1 MFALK
6 KFLVTSLSLIAIS
19 ASVLPN
25 VFSVSAYAE
34 DVSTDQQ
41 EISGNENYTVTLNE
55 EAKARIDLFVKLD
68 KVLTF
73 SNDLLRLTVTDNIL
87 KDDFKL
93 SDSELLLV
101 KNIIAQYNHGVL
113 SANTNIQPRA
123 LIKDWHLFLSPDDQ
137 RGIMSAVVG
146 VGPAALAGALAAA
159 MSIVPGAGTI
169 VGAAIG
175 FFGAATVLKAMS
187 DAALNNKWLKIG
199 PSGISAVTKP

>member
-1 MFALK
+1 M
-6 KFLVTSLSLIAIS
+6 
-19 ASVLPN
+19 
-25 VFSVSAYAE
+25 
-34 DVSTDQQ
+34 
-41 EISGNENYTVTLNE
+41 
-55 EAKARIDLFVKLD
+55 
-68 KVLTF
+68 LTF

-159 MSIVPGAGTI
+159 MSIV
-169 VGAAIG
+169 
-175 FFGAATVLKAMS
+175 L
-187 DAALNNKWLKIG
+187 LLQ
-199 PSGISAVTKP
+199 

>member
-34 DVSTDQQ
+34 DVSIDQQ
-41 EISGNENYTVTLNE
+41 EISGNENYTFTLNE
-55 EAKARIDLFVKLD
+55 EAKTRIDLFVKLD

-73 SNDLLRLTVTDNIL
+73 SNDLLRLTVSDNIL

-113 SANTNIQPRA
+113 SANTNIQLRA

>member
-1 MFALK
+1 MK

-34 DVSTDQQ
+34 DVSIDQQ
-41 EISGNENYTVTLNE
+41 EISGNENYTFTLNE
-55 EAKARIDLFVKLD
+55 EAKTRIDLFVKLD

-73 SNDLLRLTVTDNIL
+73 SNDLLRLTVSDNIL

>member
-34 DVSTDQQ
+34 DVSIDQQ
-41 EISGNENYTVTLNE
+41 EISGNENYTFTLNE
-55 EAKARIDLFVKLD
+55 EAKTRIDLFVKLD

-73 SNDLLRLTVTDNIL
+73 SNDLLRLTVSDNIL

>member
-34 DVSTDQQ
+34 DVSIDQQ
-41 EISGNENYTVTLNE
+41 EISGNEDYTFTLNE
-55 EAKARIDLFVKLD
+55 EAKTRIDLFVKLD

-73 SNDLLRLTVTDNIL
+73 SNDLLRLTVSDNIL

>member
-34 DVSTDQQ
+34 DVSIDQQ
-41 EISGNENYTVTLNE
+41 EISGNENYTFTLNE
-55 EAKARIDLFVKLD
+55 EAKTRINLFVKLD

-73 SNDLLRLTVTDNIL
+73 SNDLLRLTVSDNIL

>member
-1 MFALK
+1 MK
-6 KFLVTSLSLIAIS
+6 KVLITSLSLLALGT
-19 ASVLPN
+19 SVLPGAFSLSAHAEEDSS
-25 VFSVSAYAE
+25 VKSVSYNISDTDNYVFTFNDE
-34 DVSTDQQ
+34 VKSRMDLMVS
-41 EISGNENYTVTLNE
+41 
-55 EAKARIDLFVKLD
+55 LD

-73 SNDLLRLTVTDNIL
+73 SDNLLTLTASDNTL
-87 KDDFKL
+87 KSDFNL
-93 SDSELLLV
+93 SDSELSTV

-113 SANTNIQPRA
+113 TANTNIQPRA

-175 FFGAATVLKAMS
+175 FFGAATVMKAMS